1 MKKRLNE
8 NDLVKKLV
16 DFLKDEKKELNERLD
31 NSLSHFDFEKCI
43 EMRGAFTELRRICK
57 ILDIAFDYSTDFEK
71 EVAVDERWK

>member
-31 NSLSHFDFEKCI
+31 DSVRHFDFEKCI